1 MIRVEVKNGKIDL
14 ALKKWKAKVKNT
26 KQAMIQRDNQEYV
39 KPSAKR
45 RKEILIAKYKQ
56 KKRDDESK

>member
-45 RKEILIAKYKQ
+45 RKEILKAKYKQ

>member
-14 ALKKWKAKVKNT
+14 ALKKWKNKVKNT
-26 KQAMIQRDNQEYV
+26 KQAMIQRSNKEYV

-45 RKEILIAKYKQ
+45 REEIIKAKYKQ
-56 KKRDDESK
+56 KKQDDEIK